1 MRTIRIGSGA
11 GFSNDRV
18 EPGIELLEKGQLDY
32 FCLEC
37 LAERTIAIA
46 QKEKNL
52 DPNIGYNPYLAYRMK
67 KILPIAAEKHVKVI
81 TNMGGANVQ
90 KAVEKTAEIARSAG
104 ISGLKIVGVLGD
116 DIFDR
121 LDRYA
126 DYPIFETGERL
137 GDLKN
142 KVAANAYLGCAG
154 IVQALKDGADIVIT
168 GRCSDPAL
176 FLGPLVYEFNWP
188 MDNYDLMGKG
198 TVVGHLLE
206 CSGQVSGGNFC
217 VPGYTDVEDLWHL
230 GFPYA
235 DVSEDGTI
243 EISKLEGT
251 GGRVDVQT
259 CSEQLIYEIHDPS
272 SYYTPDCVAD
282 FSQVAFEQ
290 VGKDRV
296 RVTGATGRPRTDTLK
311 VSVGYKDGYIGSCG
325 LSFGGPKCFERMV
338 LAVQTMEKIIETYYH
353 PAEHRVDI
361 IGYNSLYPRDLSEGF
376 PGGAE
381 PLELRMRVAV
391 RDAEKEMLTMIFNE
405 VDAFTIDGPANW
417 NAISR
422 SWSRCCLSWCL
433 VKISR
438 SLMWRRF
445 CKMKLLEIAH
455 SRTGDKGDIS
465 NISVIAYDMKDYEFI
480 KEKVTVELVAKVFAG
495 YCRGT
500 VTRYELPKIGAL
512 NFVLTKTLG
521 GGVTRSLRLDT
532 HGKCLC
538 SYLLD
543 VELDNV

>member
-217 VPGYTDVEDLWHL
+217 VPGYKDVGDLWHL

-405 VDAFTIDGPANW
+405 VDAFTIDGPANCGGMERH
-417 NAISR
+417 I
-422 SWSRCCLSWCL
+422 
-433 VKISR
+433 
-438 SLMWRRF
+438 
-445 CKMKLLEIAH
+445 
-455 SRTGDKGDIS
+455 T
-465 NISVIAYDMKDYEFI
+465 
-480 KEKVTVELVAKVFAG
+480 ELVA
-495 YCRGT
+495 
-500 VTRYELPKIGAL
+500 
-512 NFVLTKTLG
+512 VLSVL
-521 GGVTRSLRLDT
+521 VPREDIEI
-532 HGKCLC
+532 
-538 SYLLD
+538 SY
-543 VELDNV
+543 VEEVL

>member
-217 VPGYTDVEDLWHL
+217 VPGYKDVEDLWHL

-311 VSVGYKDGYIGSCG
+311 VSVGYKDVPQKVRIGRSAVPPDRAYGARTIREYISAHRASYVIPPQSNVSDPWPVDWH
-325 LSFGGPKCFERMV
+325 LYKERHLVKCFS
-338 LAVQTMEKIIETYYH
+338 QKIKW
-353 PAEHRVDI
+353 
-361 IGYNSLYPRDLSEGF
+361 F
-376 PGGAE
+376 
-381 PLELRMRVAV
+381 
-391 RDAEKEMLTMIFNE
+391 
-405 VDAFTIDGPANW
+405 
-417 NAISR
+417 
-422 SWSRCCLSWCL
+422 
-433 VKISR
+433 
-438 SLMWRRF
+438 RR
-445 CKMKLLEIAH
+445 IA
-455 SRTGDKGDIS
+455 
-465 NISVIAYDMKDYEFI
+465 
-480 KEKVTVELVAKVFAG
+480 
-495 YCRGT
+495 
-500 VTRYELPKIGAL
+500 TRYDKPDASLLA
-512 NFVLTKTLG
+512 FV
-521 GGVTRSLRLDT
+521 
-532 HGKCLC
+532 
-538 SYLLD
+538 YFAAIAILL
-543 VELDNV
+543 L